1 MPQAGVDSQSL
12 ATEMGIAPDVTAE
25 TSVKPMSSAPPTVFI
40 VDDDPGVCKLW
51 RLLIESAGFAVKT
64 YTTATDFLADYDPHQ
79 PGCLVLDVQLPD
91 VSGLEVQRKLSTEL
105 AGLPIIFVSGYG
117 NVPLA
122 VSAMREGAVDFLE
135 KPISARLLLD
145 RVREAIETDR
155 TTREQRDEKLRAT
168 DLMKR
173 LTPRE
178 TQVMELVASGRT
190 NKEIASSLTLST
202 KTVEVHRARIMEKLR
217 VKSVADLVR
226 LRVASGDGK
235 V

>member
-1 MPQAGVDSQSL
+1 MRL
-12 ATEMGIAPDVTAE
+12 A
-25 TSVKPMSSAPPTVFI
+25 MSGAPTVFI

-51 RLLIESAGFAVKT
+51 RLLIESAGLAVKT
-64 YTTATDFLADYDPHQ
+64 YLTAKEFLADYDPEQ
-79 PGCLVLDVQLPD
+79 PGCLILDVRLPD
-91 VSGLEVQRKLSTEL
+91 VSGLELQRQLSNEL
-105 AGLPIIFVSGYG
+105 AALPIIFVSGYG

-145 RVREAIETDR
+145 RVREAI
-155 TTREQRDEKLRAT
+155 AT
-168 DLMKR
+168 DQQARERRLVRKHAVEMMKR

-178 TQVMELVASGRT
+178 SQVMELVASGRT
-190 NKEIASSLTLST
+190 NKEIASALTLST

-226 LRVASGDGK
+226 LRVAAGDGDGAAK
-235 V
+235 

>member
-1 MPQAGVDSQSL
+1 
-12 ATEMGIAPDVTAE
+12 MGIDATVTAE
-25 TSVKPMSSAPPTVFI
+25 TSVKLVTSTSPTVFI

-51 RLLIESAGFAVKT
+51 RLLIESAGFTVKT
-64 YTTATDFLADYDPHQ
+64 YTTATEFLADYDPRQ

-105 AGLPIIFVSGYG
+105 EGLPIIFVSGYG

-155 TTREQRDEKLRAT
+155 ATREQRQEKLRAT

-190 NKEIASSLTLST
+190 NKEIASTLTLST

-235 V
+235 A

>member
-1 MPQAGVDSQSL
+1 MGDVAGEGT
-12 ATEMGIAPDVTAE
+12 ARIVT
-25 TSVKPMSSAPPTVFI
+25 TGSPTVFI

-51 RLLIESAGFAVKT
+51 RLLIESAGMVVRTFEN
-64 YTTATDFLADYDPHQ
+64 ATDFLADYDPEQ
-79 PGCLVLDVQLPD
+79 PGCLVLDVRLPD
-91 VSGLEVQRKLSTEL
+91 VSGLELQRKLSNEL
-105 AGLPIIFVSGYG
+105 SALPIIFVSGYG

-155 TTREQRDEKLRAT
+155 NLRAKRQEKVHAT

-178 TQVMELVASGRT
+178 TQVMELVATGRT
-190 NKEIASSLTLST
+190 NKEIASTLTLST
-202 KTVEVHRARIMEKLR
+202 KTVEVHRARIMEKLK

-235 V
+235 S

>member
-1 MPQAGVDSQSL
+1 M
-12 ATEMGIAPDVTAE
+12 AE
-25 TSVKPMSSAPPTVFI
+25 TSTKLVTPSIPTVFI

-51 RLLIESAGFAVKT
+51 RMLIESAGLAVKT
-64 YTTATDFLADYDPHQ
+64 YATATEFLSDYEPEQ

-91 VSGLEVQRKLSTEL
+91 VSGLELQRKLSNEL
-105 AGLPIIFVSGYG
+105 AALPIIFVSGYG

-155 TTREQRDEKLRAT
+155 STREKRHEKLRAT

-178 TQVMELVASGRT
+178 TQVMELVATGRT
-190 NKEIASSLTLST
+190 NKEIASTLTLST
-202 KTVEVHRARIMEKLR
+202 KTVEVHRARIMEKLKVR
-217 VKSVADLVR
+217 SVADLVR

-235 V
+235 T

>member
-1 MPQAGVDSQSL
+1 MAG
-12 ATEMGIAPDVTAE
+12 TNE
-25 TSVKPMSSAPPTVFI
+25 TVFI

-51 RLLIESAGFAVKT
+51 RMLIESAGLSVKT
-64 YTTATDFLADYDPHQ
+64 YATATEFLSDYEPEQ

-91 VSGLEVQRKLSTEL
+91 VSGLELQRKLSNEL
-105 AGLPIIFVSGYG
+105 AALPIIFVSGYG

-155 TTREQRDEKLRAT
+155 TTREQRHERLRAT

-178 TQVMELVASGRT
+178 TQVMELVATGRT
-190 NKEIASSLTLST
+190 NKEIASTLTLST
-202 KTVEVHRARIMEKLR
+202 KTVEVHRARIMEKLKVR
-217 VKSVADLVR
+217 SVADLVR

-235 V
+235 S

>member
-1 MPQAGVDSQSL
+1 M
-12 ATEMGIAPDVTAE
+12 AE
-25 TSVKPMSSAPPTVFI
+25 TSTKLVTPSIPTVFI

-51 RLLIESAGFAVKT
+51 RMLIESAGLAVKT
-64 YTTATDFLADYDPHQ
+64 YATATEFLSDYEPEQ

-91 VSGLEVQRKLSTEL
+91 VSGLELQRKLSNEL
-105 AGLPIIFVSGYG
+105 AALPIIFVSGYG

-155 TTREQRDEKLRAT
+155 TTREQRHEKLRAT

-178 TQVMELVASGRT
+178 TQVMELVSSGRT

-202 KTVEVHRARIMEKLR
+202 KTVEVHRARIMEKLKVR
-217 VKSVADLVR
+217 SVADLVR

-235 V
+235 S